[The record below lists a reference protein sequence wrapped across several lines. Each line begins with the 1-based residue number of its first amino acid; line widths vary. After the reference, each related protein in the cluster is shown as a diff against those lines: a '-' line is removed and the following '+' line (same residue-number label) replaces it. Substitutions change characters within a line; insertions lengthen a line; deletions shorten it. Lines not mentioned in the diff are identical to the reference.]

1 MHIILFKF
9 DQTQKAGSWSTLVA
23 YTWTLMQSACI
34 ENAFPSDTE
43 SIRGSHAFKVSITMS
58 TDDHASYLLLPI
70 WNRRSQSSIRKEMW
84 ESNFLTVFIE
94 LRWMEELLASAHF
107 TWCARYA
114 WSQARGQHRAY
125 KQRQAQRSIDTVQ
138 VTVTSIVNQHDDWMW
153 GVL

>member
-9 DQTQKAGSWSTLVA
+9 DQTQKAGSWSTLVTH
-23 YTWTLMQSACI
+23 TWTLMQSVCI

-70 WNRRSQSSIRKEMW
+70 SNRRSQNRKEMW

-107 TWCARYA
+107 TWCARYTWARQGVNMEHTNNDKPREVLTSCTSHCHIHRQPA
-114 WSQARGQHRAY
+114 WWLDMRC
-125 KQRQAQRSIDTVQ
+125 
-138 VTVTSIVNQHDDWMW
+138 
-153 GVL
+153 L